1 MSRKKKRKGAA
12 AAPGAAEFPLTAE
25 VTMTVTGA
33 VTAPVARNAPAG
45 GPRDILNR
53 PVDSLHREFL
63 DLYLRTKVL
72 CVRKDLPPYAS
83 RNLKKSLACLYQIVN
98 DGGVVYE
105 HLYDIGV

>member
-1 MSRKKKRKGAA
+1 MSRKKKRPKPEAQA
-12 AAPGAAEFPLTAE
+12 FPLTAE
-25 VTMTVTGA
+25 VTMTLTGA
-33 VTAPVARNAPAG
+33 VTAPVAENPPGG
-45 GPRDILNR
+45 GPRDVLNR

-83 RNLKKSLACLYQIVN
+83 RNLRKSLACLYQIVN